1 MAFISRLILYT
12 PTTFGRY
19 LLDYTI
25 IDVSHSTPL
34 STHYSNPPLQHCLPK
49 FFLHYSSSM
58 INAGLIAARQLGQR
72 QNSRITV
79 YSQQMIT
86 TTGQKKNAH
95 IPSHKILMKLSLSAS
110 FNIQSN
116 QRPPPKTQR
125 FRSRLRKR
133 NCRVSFEKRS
143 RDIFFLVKN
152 LLHAITV
159 L

>member
-86 TTGQKKNAH
+86 TTGQKKKTCTFLHTWYSWNSAFRPH
-95 IPSHKILMKLSLSAS
+95 SIYSLT
-110 FNIQSN
+110 
-116 QRPPPKTQR
+116 RGHHPKRKDLEVVYEKGTAE
-125 FRSRLRKR
+125 FLLRR
-133 NCRVSFEKRS
+133 GPETSS
-143 RDIFFLVKN
+143 SW
-152 LLHAITV
+152 
-159 L
+159 